1 MLHFNTVLAPSPL
14 LEKAHY
20 LFAAIFLGCLAY
32 MSIFIFTKSDRKKE
46 NQTERKR
53 LRNKIYRT
61 CGVLM
66 IVAMIIIAINPGDM
80 DNLVFWLEALAVE
93 LFGFSWLVKGEAL
106 FRDKRP
112 ILRHCKFNLKHHLKV
127 YNKLNPRFFVH
138 SLYQS

>member
-1 MLHFNTVLAPSPL
+1 
-14 LEKAHY
+14 
-20 LFAAIFLGCLAY
+20 

-66 IVAMIIIAINPGDM
+66 IVAMIIIAINPGGM
-80 DNLVFWLEALAVE
+80 DNLVFWMEALAVE

-106 FRDKRP
+106 FRDKKANFAA
-112 ILRHCKFNLKHHLKV
+112 L
-127 YNKLNPRFFVH
+127 
-138 SLYQS
+138 